1 MGKINGV
8 SMLIFL
14 MPMLILGGCGGES
27 VELVKA
33 QKLHAYNTER
43 YDDME
48 ATGKLIDGVR
58 VIEIKSFQFFF
69 EPGLI
74 IVNEGEKVKLI
85 VTAEDVPHGF
95 EIEGFQIPG
104 YDINTKIRPGMPL
117 ELEFVA
123 DEKGVWEFICTI
135 FCGFGHSD
143 MTGTFVIR

>member
-1 MGKINGV
+1 MKKLQG
-8 SMLIFL
+8 SFL
-14 MPMLILGGCGGES
+14 LILLLPMFLFGCGNGD
-27 VELVKA
+27 VVKA
-33 QKLHAYNTER
+33 EKIVGYNTDR
-43 YDDME
+43 FDGME
-48 ATGKLIDGVR
+48 ATGELIDGVR
-58 VIEIKSFQFFF
+58 VIEISAFQFDFAP
-69 EPGLI
+69 ELI
-74 IVNEGEKVKLI
+74 IVNKGEKVKLI

-95 EIEGFQIPG
+95 EIEGFNIPG